1 MNNIKYNSKNNTNE
15 NIMKKACDL
24 ASHSVSIGGGPFGA
38 VITDKD
44 LNIVGQGH
52 NMVTINND
60 PTQHAEIVAIRDACK
75 NLNTYIL
82 EDYQLYTSCEPCP
95 MCLSAIYWSRIKV
108 VYYGN
113 NRKDAKNIGFDDD
126 FIYDEIPKNIEDRS
140 IKMHVCNNVY
150 AKDSF
155 NKWSEKQD
163 KKEY

>member
-1 MNNIKYNSKNNTNE
+1 MNKTNE
-15 NIMKKACDL
+15 NIMQEACDL
-24 ASHSVSIGGGPFGA
+24 ASYSVSIGGGPFGA
-38 VITDKD
+38 VITDNN
-44 LNIVGQGH
+44 LNIVGKGH

-60 PTQHAEIVAIRDACK
+60 PTQHAEIVAIRDACS

-95 MCLSAIYWSRIKV
+95 MCLSAIYWSRSKV

-140 IKMHVCNNVY
+140 IKMFECNNLY

-155 NKWSEKQD
+155 NKWNEKQD

>member
-1 MNNIKYNSKNNTNE
+1 MNITNE
-15 NIMKKACDL
+15 NIMKEACDL
-24 ASHSVSIGGGPFGA
+24 ASYSVSIGGGPFGA
-38 VITDKD
+38 VITDKN
-44 LNIVGQGH
+44 LKIVGKGH

-75 NLNTYIL
+75 NLNTFIL

-95 MCLSAIYWSRIKV
+95 MCLSAIYWSRIKT

-140 IKMHVCNNVY
+140 IKMYVCNDVY
-150 AKDSF
+150 AKNSF
-155 NKWSEKQD
+155 SKWNEKQD